1 MKMQIFEQMR
11 KNYNNWQKVIHSFM
25 RFGHKTTKSALLGH
39 FLTIFNC

>member
-11 KNYNNWQKVIHSFM
+11 KNYNNFM